1 MVGAEAI
8 EALGREI
15 LEALKRRTGAR
26 GEGYVLWGLTPE
38 ELIASL
44 EGLAKEVPA
53 LAPQA
58 SPIRGADPRWGLHP
72 PGPPGGP
79 GGGLPGGH
87 GGPPGAPAPGSGL
100 TGPTLTTSVAIL
112 ALDGPYSVCQSSSSL
127 GLSAFAQTCQVRY
140 TAPDYPE
147 LPVGPPQV
155 RLTLSPSVV
164 TANGAVVQVSAT
176 TTAPGATAWV
186 RVRWQ
191 GGALATRDAPYPGYA
206 PSSPLTPFRGAPR

>member
-1 MVGAEAI
+1 MARIV
-8 EALGREI
+8 LPVI
-15 LEALKRRTGAR
+15 LL
-26 GEGYVLWGLTPE
+26 
-38 ELIASL
+38 
-44 EGLAKEVPA
+44 
-53 LAPQA
+53 
-58 SPIRGADPRWGLHP
+58 
-72 PGPPGGP
+72 
-79 GGGLPGGH
+79 
-87 GGPPGAPAPGSGL
+87 
-100 TGPTLTTSVAIL
+100 
-112 ALDGPYSVCQSSSSL
+112 L
-127 GLSAFAQTCQVRY
+127 GLSGAFAQTCQVRY
-140 TAPDYPE
+140 TPPDYPE